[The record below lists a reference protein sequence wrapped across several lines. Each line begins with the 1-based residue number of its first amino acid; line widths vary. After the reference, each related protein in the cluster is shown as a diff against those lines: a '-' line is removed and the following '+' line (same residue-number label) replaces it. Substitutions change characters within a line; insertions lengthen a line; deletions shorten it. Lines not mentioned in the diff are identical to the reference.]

1 MVSDLAKRMGVSV
14 ATLYRHVGPR
24 GDRNDTWASQA
35 FARRGLG
42 RSAAAPRS
50 LLRARDPGRTEVIR
64 RVAEA
69 YGVSVWTIYRALR
82 ELTRPKSVRRYRL
95 VDTER
100 SPRKA
105 VVRMSGFPR
114 VSPKPA

>member
-1 MVSDLAKRMGVSV
+1 MSVRVVIGTIPGRRRRSPGEALVDL
-14 ATLYRHVGPR
+14 
-24 GDRNDTWASQA
+24 
-35 FARRGLG
+35 RRRL
-42 RSAAAPRS
+42 S